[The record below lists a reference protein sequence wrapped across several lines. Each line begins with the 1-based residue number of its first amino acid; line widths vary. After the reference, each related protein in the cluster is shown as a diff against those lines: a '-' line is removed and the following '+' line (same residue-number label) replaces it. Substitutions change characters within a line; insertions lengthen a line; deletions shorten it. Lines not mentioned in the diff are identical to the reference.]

1 MAEETMDERD
11 SYKAAP
17 ELEPSMETPLK
28 HPPPGKGQGQM
39 VWKHEQLRLPPAD
52 AEQERRYCWG
62 SNKKITTQAARVALA
77 IACGDDE
84 PKKGQFL

>member
-1 MAEETMDERD
+1 
-11 SYKAAP
+11 
-17 ELEPSMETPLK
+17 METPLK

-77 IACGDDE
+77 IACGDTVLQRCE
-84 PKKGQFL
+84 GLSRSRRRSTLAS